1 MTIKMDPTERIR
13 VTEPSAVVIFGAS
26 GDLTERKLVPSL
38 YLLEEDGL
46 LPSDI
51 RIFGVARSE
60 MTTEEFVNHLEK
72 GMAKYCRRLP
82 ATRELWNKFAG
93 KITYISGSY
102 DDPATYRKLSSEIK
116 SYYKGLKSAGNC
128 LYYLAIPPTL
138 YATVIKMLGTQKMSR
153 PKGKG
158 WVRLII
164 EKPFGSDLKSA
175 RELNDL
181 AHHHYD
187 EDQIYRIDHYL
198 GKETVQNLLTFR
210 FANSIFEPV
219 WNRNYVDHIQISV
232 LENEGVGHRGGYYDH
247 AGVLRDMFQNH
258 LLQLL
263 CLTAMDP
270 PVILNAKELRDEKI
284 KVLRAINPI
293 RLEDGVG
300 GQYTGY
306 RKSPGVGEDSRT
318 PTYFALKLFVNSWRW
333 QGVPFYLRSG
343 KNLRSK
349 TSEIILQ
356 FKHVPHL
363 LFRGTGEIEANILS
377 LCIQPGEGMHLQVET
392 KIPGAGMLTESVSM
406 DFQYGDL
413 YGEKALPDA
422 YERLLLD
429 AMKGDASL
437 FSRSDEIE
445 RAWELVDPLISSWEN
460 SERGEVKS
468 YEPGSDG
475 PEEAEEC
482 LTRDGRAWLL
492 ACGDK

>member
-1 MTIKMDPTERIR
+1 
-13 VTEPSAVVIFGAS
+13 VI
-26 GDLTERKLVPSL
+26 E
-38 YLLEEDGL
+38 
-46 LPSDI
+46 
-51 RIFGVARSE
+51 
-60 MTTEEFVNHLEK
+60 
-72 GMAKYCRRLP
+72 
-82 ATRELWNKFAG
+82 
-93 KITYISGSY
+93 
-102 DDPATYRKLSSEIK
+102 
-116 SYYKGLKSAGNC
+116 
-128 LYYLAIPPTL
+128 
-138 YATVIKMLGTQKMSR
+138 MLGSQKMSK
-153 PKGKG
+153 PTKKG

-175 RELNDL
+175 QELNEL
-181 AHHHYD
+181 VHHYYD

-219 WNRNYVDHIQISV
+219 WNRNYVDHVQISV
-232 LENEGVGHRGGYYDH
+232 LESEGVGHRGGYYDH

-300 GQYTGY
+300 GQYAGY
-306 RKSPGVGEDSRT
+306 RRNPGVAEDSRT
-318 PTYFALKLFVNSWRW
+318 PTYFAMKLFVNSWRW

-343 KNLRSK
+343 KNLRTK

-356 FKHVPHL
+356 FKQVPHL
-363 LFRGTGEIEANILS
+363 LFRDSVEVEANILS
-377 LCIQPGEGMHLQVET
+377 LCIQPDEGMHLRVET
-392 KIPGAGMLTESVSM
+392 KVPGAGMVTESVSM
-406 DFQYGDL
+406 DFHYGEEF
-413 YGEKALPDA
+413 GEKALPDA

-445 RAWELVDPLISSWEN
+445 RAWELVDPLIESWEN
-460 SERGEVKS
+460 TELEPVRF
-468 YEPGSDG
+468 YDPGSDG
-475 PEEAEEC
+475 PAEAEEC
-482 LTRDGRAWLL
+482 LTKDGRIWLY
-492 ACGDK
+492 ACSDH